1 MDPVTATLIFLLA
14 AAAALIQSISGLGFG
29 LLIVP
34 PLVLVL
40 GPKDA
45 VIVSNV
51 LATVLSL
58 ALLWRQHADVEWRMG
73 LTLFFGSVVG
83 MPLGLLVL
91 VVASPVLLQLVI
103 AIAVLVF
110 TLLLMRGLRVDK
122 GGLPGDL
129 GVGLVSGVLR
139 TSTSMSGPPVVIYLQ
154 GRGVASH
161 RFRATLTAF
170 FALSGSVSVILFAV
184 SGQLTGKIGLELL
197 PGIPALAAGLFG
209 GGLIYRHINEQRF
222 RVVVYSILI
231 ASALLAIVGVFF
243 A

>member
-51 LATVLSL
+51 LATALSL
-58 ALLWRQHADVEWRMG
+58 GLLLRQHADVEWRMAT
-73 LTLFFGSVVG
+73 TLFLGSVVG

-91 VVASPVLLQLVI
+91 VVASPVLLQLII

-122 GGLPGDL
+122 GGLPGDVAV
-129 GVGLVSGVLR
+129 GVVSGVLR

-154 GRGVASH
+154 GRRVVSQ
-161 RFRATLTAF
+161 RFRATLTAY
-170 FALSGSVSVILFAV
+170 FAMSGTVSVIMFAA
-184 SGQLTGKIGLELL
+184 SGQLTGKIGIEML

-209 GGLIYRHINEQRF
+209 GSYIYPHINEARF
-222 RVVVYSILI
+222 RVFVYAILI
-231 ASALLAIVGVFF
+231 ISALLAIVGVFF

>member
-14 AAAALIQSISGLGFG
+14 AAAALIQAISGLGFG

-58 ALLWRQHADVEWRMG
+58 GLLWRQRADVQWRMAS
-73 LTLFFGSVVG
+73 TLFAGSVVG

-103 AIAVLVF
+103 AISVLVF
-110 TLLLMRGLRVDK
+110 TLLLMRGLRVDR
-122 GGLPGDL
+122 GGLAGDL
-129 GVGLVSGVLR
+129 SVGVVSGVLR

-161 RFRATLTAF
+161 HFRAALTAF
-170 FALSGSVSVILFAV
+170 FALSGSVSMVLFAA
-184 SGQLTGKIGLELL
+184 SGQLTGQIGLEVL
-197 PGIPALAAGLFG
+197 PGIPALAVGFFG

-222 RVVVYSILI
+222 RVFVYAILLV
-231 ASALLAIVGVFF
+231 SALLALVGVFF